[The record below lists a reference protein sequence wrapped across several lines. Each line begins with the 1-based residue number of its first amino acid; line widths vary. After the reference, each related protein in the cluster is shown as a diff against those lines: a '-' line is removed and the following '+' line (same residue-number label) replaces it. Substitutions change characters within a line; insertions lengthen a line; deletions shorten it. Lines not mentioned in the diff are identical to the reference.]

1 MNIESLRQHC
11 LSLKAVTEDTPF
23 GEDTLVFRV
32 MDKIF
37 ALTSLDTDLSRG
49 NREGCR
55 VNLKCD
61 PDYAVELR
69 EQYEDIQ
76 PGFHMNKK
84 HWNTVYCENGLEDKL
99 IKSLVAHA
107 YDMVVKSLPK
117 AKREILEGM

>member
-37 ALTSLDTDLSRG
+37 ALTSLDT
-49 NREGCR
+49 EGCR

-69 EQYEDIQ
+69 EQSEDIQ

-117 AKREILEGM
+117 AKREVLEQL

>member
-1 MNIESLRQHC
+1 MNIESLRQYC

-37 ALTSLDTDLSRG
+37 ALTSLDV
-49 NREGCR
+49 EGCR

-69 EQYEDIQ
+69 EQHEDIQ

-99 IKSLVAHA
+99 IKSLVTHA

>member
-1 MNIESLRQHC
+1 MNIESLRQYC

-23 GEDTLVFRV
+23 GEGTLVFRV

-37 ALTSLDTDLSRG
+37 ALTSLDT
-49 NREGCR
+49 EGCR

-69 EQYEDIQ
+69 EQYEDVQ

-84 HWNTVYCENGLEDKL
+84 H
-99 IKSLVAHA
+99 
-107 YDMVVKSLPK
+107 
-117 AKREILEGM
+117 